1 MFKSISSKIF
11 SVIFFG
17 LVTMLL
23 AISYSLISYN
33 QLIKQQDALA
43 IKILKN
49 QSSIFVI
56 QQHFSTSVQE
66 WKNVLLR
73 GGNTVD
79 REKYWNSF
87 LETSKVID
95 KEISKLLKKNHDYEY
110 IKKELNQYIETHQRV
125 LGKYEDAYQIY
136 LTNNY
141 DIQLVDNLVRGIDRP
156 LHKSL
161 KVITEIVEQHG
172 TVELQMILLRASNL
186 LMFNIISVLLAVFLS
201 SIVVYLLL
209 KRKIIQPIEML
220 IDRVKCL
227 AESNFHFE
235 TNYESDDELGKLSK
249 HIQVLK
255 EKMSDS
261 VSQVTVVSYQVRQAF
276 QSLNNVSS
284 KISGGAEQQTNCTQ
298 KMNEQMLVFKDI
310 SVSLVNNSHNALA
323 STEKVKEITDLCS
336 VQFQSTN
343 NSMRNLVDKIDV
355 AFKSIQ
361 QLQQESS
368 NITNILD
375 VINSV
380 AEQTNLLA
388 LNAAIE
394 AARAGD
400 AGRGF
405 AVVADEV
412 RALAAK
418 TRESTEMITAVISSL
433 TNSSEHA
440 VASMTSGQELTK
452 ETAQKST
459 ELVEYLNNIFVEIEQ
474 MKFRSE
480 EIESSV
486 QQQEKISSSI
496 TTLVDDITQLSQEY
510 LTIADD
516 THISDSIKSASNS
529 LDMLTGVLIENTP
542 DDADELF

>member
-11 SVIFFG
+11 SAIFFG

-23 AISYSLISYN
+23 AISYTLTSYN
-33 QLIKQQDALA
+33 QLIKQQDVLA
-43 IKILKN
+43 VKIFKN
-49 QSSIFVI
+49 QSSIFII
-56 QQHFSTSVQE
+56 QQGFSTSVQE

-87 LETSKVID
+87 LDTSKAID
-95 KEISKLLKKNHDYEY
+95 KEISDLLKKNNDYGY
-110 IKKELNQYIETHQRV
+110 VKKDLNQYIETRQRV
-125 LGKYEDAYQIY
+125 LEKYEDAYQLY
-136 LTNNY
+136 QTNNY
-141 DIQLVDNLVRGIDRP
+141 DIQLADDLVKGIDRP
-156 LHKSL
+156 LHKLL
-161 KVITEIVEQHG
+161 KTITKNVENHG
-172 TVELQMILLRASNL
+172 VSQLQAVLLKANDLLIL
-186 LMFNIISVLLAVFLS
+186 NIILVLLAVFLS
-201 SIVVYLLL
+201 SIVVYFLL
-209 KRKIIQPIEML
+209 KRKIIQPIDML

-227 AESNFHFE
+227 SESNFHFE
-235 TNYESDDELGKLSK
+235 TIYESDDELGELSK

-261 VSQVTVVSYQVRQAF
+261 VSQVTVVSYQVREAF

-284 KISGGAEQQTNCTQ
+284 KISGGAQQQTNCTQ
-298 KMNEQMLVFKDI
+298 NMNEQMLAFNDI
-310 SVSLVNNSHNALA
+310 SVSLVNNSRNALA
-323 STEKVKEITDLCS
+323 SNKKVKEITDLCS

-343 NSMRNLVDKIDV
+343 DSMRNLVDKIDI

-361 QLQQESS
+361 QLQQESG

-375 VINSV
+375 VINGV

-394 AARAGD
+394 AARAGE

-418 TRESTEMITAVISSL
+418 TRESTEMIMAVISSL

-440 VASMTSGQELTK
+440 VTSMISGQELTK

-480 EIESSV
+480 EIETSV

-496 TTLVDDITQLSQEY
+496 TTLVNDITQLSQEY
-510 LTIADD
+510 LAIADD
-516 THISDSIKSASNS
+516 THISESIESASSS
-529 LDMLTGVLIENTP
+529 LDKLTGVLIENTA